1 MVPSRKQRLIDWAVT
16 SLLLFGICV
25 TWALAIGRYG
35 GPDETG
41 HVIRAAAVA
50 DGQIIGATV
59 PGLVTGFR
67 AETVA
72 APLATGDP
80 SCYRHDKR
88 VPSTCADGDS
98 HAVGLRRV
106 ASSAGTNAP
115 WYYAAVGLP
124 VRLISETAVVDWY
137 RIFAAAL
144 FAGTIGAAMMR
155 VRRTSA
161 DNGVIVIVAAISPVV
176 WFLGG
181 VVNPSSMEIALAL
194 LAWTGVE
201 RLRTAGCSSVSE
213 LVWISVPCGIAVII
227 RPVSAVFVATVLVVI
242 WLFRRPARSTI
253 ALSRRAWAVLMAGP
267 FVGVVA
273 SFVWSRV
280 TSVAVSDSRA
290 AMLLPLT
297 HVFWQSLTGTAD
309 TLHEIGGSLGW
320 LEFSAPSVVQ
330 WLWWLMVVSCGW
342 AAMRSATRPRLA
354 WLFVL
359 ASVILFP
366 IAFETALAGRLG
378 FIWQGRY
385 SIPTAVGLVVLGSS
399 NWSSAVLRR
408 RALTMAALVAAGV
421 LELTTLWTAL
431 RRYTVGTNGSWFF
444 TNTRWHPPAS
454 PWLLIAANAILF
466 AGLIATGLGQTTS
479 GSPGG
484 VGHLATNDVES

>member
-1 MVPSRKQRLIDWAVT
+1 MVPSRKQRLIAWAVT
-16 SLLLFGICV
+16 SLLVFGICV

-41 HVIRAAAVA
+41 HVLRAAGVA
-50 DGQIIGATV
+50 DGQLIGATV

-88 VPSTCADGDS
+88 IPSWCADGDRQ
-98 HAVGLRRV
+98 AVGLRRV

-124 VRLISETAVVDWY
+124 VRLIGETAVVDWY

-144 FAGTIGAAMMR
+144 FAATIGAAMVR
-155 VRRTSA
+155 VRRTLA

-201 RLRTAGCSSVSE
+201 RLRTADGSSASE
-213 LVWISVPCGIAVII
+213 LAWISVPCGIAILV

-242 WLFRRPARSTI
+242 WVVRRPAHRRI
-253 ALSRRAWAVLMAGP
+253 RLSRRAWAVLIAGP

-273 SFVWSRV
+273 SFVWSRA
-280 TSVAVSDSRA
+280 TSVAVSDARA
-290 AMLLPLT
+290 ATHLPLA
-297 HVFWQSLTGTAD
+297 HVFWKSLTGTAD

-320 LEFSAPSVVQ
+320 LEFSAPWIVQ
-330 WLWWLMVVSCGW
+330 WMWWLTVAGCGW
-342 AAMRSATRPRLA
+342 AAVRSAARPRLA

-359 ASVILFP
+359 ASMILFP
-366 IAFETALAGRLG
+366 VAFETALASRIG

-399 NWSSAVLRR
+399 DWSSAVLRR
-408 RALTMAALVAAGV
+408 RAITMAALVAAGV
-421 LELTTLWTAL
+421 VEVATLWTAL
-431 RRYTVGTNGSWFF
+431 RRYTVGTNGSWLF
-444 TNTRWHPPAS
+444 TDARWHPAAS
-454 PWLLIAANAILF
+454 PWLLIAINAIMF
-466 AGLIATGLGQTTS
+466 AGLIAVGVRATPS
-479 GSPGG
+479 GSAGG
-484 VGHLATNDVES
+484 VGHFATNDVER